1 MIKIHYNYLPT
12 KQVVIKEYIKNS
24 IKNTVIIDCLTND
37 VFINGFKHTQKY
49 YPSNDI
55 NEYAYMIMNRIN
67 ERKIKNI

>member
-12 KQVVIKEYIKNS
+12 KQIVIQEHIKNS

-55 NEYAYMIMNRIN
+55 NEYANMIMNRIKN
-67 ERKIKNI
+67 GKVKNI

>member
-12 KQVVIKEYIKNS
+12 KQIVIEERIKNGV
-24 IKNTVIIDCLTND
+24 KNTVIIDCLTND

-55 NEYAYMIMNRIN
+55 NEYANMIVNRIN
-67 ERKIKNI
+67 EHKIKNI